1 MEAIKKQEAIKI
13 TTKRD
18 FSNYIGLGVILLGIL
33 YLIKNYMIYSDYFNI
48 ENIPMPIG
56 SLSLVAIA
64 GVTILLT
71 LVLVFKIQ
79 AFIALMIGSVLMG
92 IGTGMPFERIISSIQ
107 TGMGGTLG
115 FVATVVGLGAV
126 YGEMLEASGGAQAL
140 SKTLLKKFG
149 KENASWAL
157 MATGFLVA
165 IPVFFDVG
173 FIILIPLVYT
183 LAKECKKSVLHFGI
197 PLLAGLA
204 VTHTF
209 IPPTPGPVAVASILG
224 ADLGWVILLGAVIGL
239 PTAILAGPIFGTF
252 IGKKIYIDPNKFLQN
267 MALEEDNEEKELP
280 SFGKVISVLAVPMLL
295 ILINTVSTTLVKSGV
310 INKGPL
316 PDLLGFIG
324 NPFIA
329 LTISVLI
336 AFYFLGT
343 KEGFSKD
350 KILNLSNKAFG
361 PIGLIILVTGAGGV
375 FKQILVDSGIGNLL
389 AEKMANSSL
398 PVLVLAFLI
407 ACIVRV
413 TQGSATVA
421 MITAAGIAAPV
432 LEIIDI
438 SAPGRALVVI
448 SIASGATILSHV
460 NDSGFWLVGK
470 YFGLDVKQTFASWT
484 VMETIIALCGFGF
497 SLLLSLFL

>member
-1 MEAIKKQEAIKI
+1 MEAIKQQSLQKNSKSLN
-13 TTKRD
+13 D
-18 FSNYIGLGVILLGIL
+18 YLGLIVIILGMI
-33 YLIKNYMIYSDYFNI
+33 YLFKNYMTYSSYFNTA
-48 ENIPMPIG
+48 NLVLPIQ
-56 SLSLVAIA
+56 SLTMVAVT
-64 GVTILLT
+64 GVVILLT
-71 LVLVFKIQ
+71 LVLVFKVQ
-79 AFIALMIGSVLMG
+79 AFIALMIGSALMG
-92 IGTGMPFERIISSIQ
+92 IGTGMAFDDIISSIQ
-107 TGMGGTLG
+107 NGMGGTLG

-140 SKTLLKKFG
+140 SKSLLKKFG

-173 FIILIPLVYT
+173 FIILIPLVYS

-209 IPPTPGPVAVASILG
+209 MPPTPGPVAVASILG
-224 ADLGWVILLGAVIGL
+224 ADLGWVILLGAVVGL
-239 PTAILAGPIFGTF
+239 PTAILAGPVFGTF
-252 IGKKIYIDPNKFLQN
+252 IGKKIHIDANNFIQDDIV
-267 MALEEDNEEKELP
+267 EEEKELP
-280 SFGKVISVLAVPMLL
+280 SFKKVLAVLAVPMVL
-295 ILINTVSTTLVKSGV
+295 ILINTVSTTLVKSGIMQQGV
-310 INKGPL
+310 VA
-316 PDLLGFIG
+316 DLLGFIG

-336 AFYFLGT
+336 AFYFLGV

-350 KILNLSNKAFG
+350 MILNLSNKAFG

-375 FKQILVDSGIGNLL
+375 FKQILVDSGIGKLL
-389 AEKMANSSL
+389 AEQMANSSL
-398 PVLVLAFLI
+398 PILVLAYLI
-407 ACIVRV
+407 ACVVRV

-432 LEIIDI
+432 LEIVDI
-438 SAPGRALVVI
+438 SAPGKALVVI

-460 NDSGFWLVGK
+460 NDSGFWLVGR

-484 VMETIIALCGFGF
+484 VMESIISICGFGF
-497 SLLLSLFL
+497 SLILSFFL

>member
-1 MEAIKKQEAIKI
+1 MEAVKKQGSMKASKSREIS
-13 TTKRD
+13 D
-18 FSNYIGLGVILLGIL
+18 YVGLGVVLLGIA
-33 YLIKNYMIYSDYFNI
+33 YLIKNYMTYSSYFNVD
-48 ENIPMPIG
+48 NVSMPIE
-56 SLSLVAIA
+56 SLTLVAVT
-64 GVTILLT
+64 GVVILLT

-79 AFIALMIGSVLMG
+79 AFIALMIGSALMG
-92 IGTGMPFERIISSIQ
+92 IGTGMPFEKIISSIQ
-107 TGMGGTLG
+107 NGMGGTLG

-224 ADLGWVILLGAVIGL
+224 ADLGWVIVLGAVIGL
-239 PTAILAGPIFGTF
+239 STAILAGPVFGTF
-252 IGKKIYIDPNKFLQN
+252 IGKKIYIDANQFIQDAMN
-267 MALEEDNEEKELP
+267 EEEKELP
-280 SFGKVISVLAVPMLL
+280 SFGKVLSVLAVPMVL
-295 ILINTVSTTLVKSGV
+295 ILINTVSTTLVKSGI
-310 INKGPL
+310 INNGPISDSL
-316 PDLLGFIG
+316 AFIG

-329 LTISVLI
+329 LTVSVLI
-336 AFYFLGT
+336 AFHFLGT

-350 KILNLSNKAFG
+350 MILNLSNKAFG

-375 FKQILVDSGIGNLL
+375 FKQILVDSGVGRLL
-389 AEKMANSSL
+389 AEQMASSSM

-407 ACIVRV
+407 ACVVRV

-432 LEIIDI
+432 MELVDI

-484 VMETIIALCGFGF
+484 VMETIIAICGFGF
-497 SLLLSLFL
+497 SLLMSFFL